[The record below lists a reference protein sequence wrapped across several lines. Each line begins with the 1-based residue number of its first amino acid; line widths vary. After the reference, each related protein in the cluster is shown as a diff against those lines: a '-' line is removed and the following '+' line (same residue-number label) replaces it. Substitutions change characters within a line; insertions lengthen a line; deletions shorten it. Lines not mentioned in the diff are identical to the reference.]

1 MGSGHSINGNLN
13 KQVVCNTW
21 DLEIIDN
28 PSFRNTGASP
38 MSQHTSLTAIE
49 RNSYDIK
56 WNLADAHARQRL
68 SSVETERI
76 YDQLGS
82 IFSEA
87 ERANYHD
94 LETQALY
101 AYLDSIKQQTRPTHF
116 FSIYSSSVSMMIVA
130 RLIREHRRSV
140 QLVVPT
146 FDNIPDLLKAE
157 NIQIVPRTEDTSI
170 FSNEKNP
177 PGVIFEVSPNNP
189 TGNVISPEQLS
200 EVAKHC
206 AENDIWLVLDQ
217 TFKGQVED
225 ACYDHYAILD
235 SAGVNYIVIEDTG
248 KLWPTLDLKV
258 SFIVA
263 SPYLAGLLEPIV
275 DDVLLNVSP
284 FILSLVK
291 AYSQLSLETDYH
303 FVRSLIRDNRD
314 FLRESLLRSSAPIR
328 VQFPTSTVSVE
339 MLSLGNFL
347 TQEDASEF
355 LASHQIQVLNARS
368 FYWDGSSPGNQL
380 RISLARDRDYF
391 RASCTAMVDLLAEL
405 AGS

>member
-1 MGSGHSINGNLN
+1 MGQQS
-13 KQVVCNTW
+13 
-21 DLEIIDN
+21 
-28 PSFRNTGASP
+28 
-38 MSQHTSLTAIE
+38 SLTAIE
-49 RNSYDIK
+49 RDSYDIR
-56 WNLADAHARQRL
+56 WNLADAHARQKL
-68 SSVETERI
+68 STVETERI

-87 ERANYHD
+87 EGANYHD
-94 LETQALY
+94 LESQAFN
-101 AYLDSIKQQTRPTHF
+101 AYLDSIKQQTRPRHF

-157 NIQIVPRTEDTSI
+157 NIQLIPRTEDSSI
-170 FSNEKNP
+170 FYAEKNP
-177 PGVIFEVSPNNP
+177 PGVIFEVTPNNP
-189 TGNVISPEQLS
+189 TGKVIDAAELS
-200 EVAKHC
+200 EAAEYC

-217 TFKGQVED
+217 TFKGQVVD

-235 SAGVNYIVIEDTG
+235 STGVNYIVIEDTG

-263 SPYLAGLLEPIV
+263 SPDLAELLAPIV
-275 DDVLLNVSP
+275 DEVLLNVSP

-291 AYSQLSLETDYH
+291 SYSQLSLETEYH

-314 FLRESLLRSSAPIR
+314 FLRECLLKSSAPIC
-328 VQFPTSTVSVE
+328 VQYPASMVSVE
-339 MLSLGNFL
+339 MLSVGNSI
-347 TQEDASEF
+347 TQESASEF

-380 RISLARDRDYF
+380 RVSLARDRDYF
-391 RASCTAMVDLLAEL
+391 RSSCTLMVDLLTEL